1 MQLTFLE
8 VAFVAGFTAV
18 VSALLIIGLRP
29 FFLRYA
35 LARPNAR
42 SSHSKPTPQGG
53 GIAVVGSMI
62 AVLAAGPLLF
72 SGLLG
77 DPTRVAIVIAS
88 AVGLA
93 IVGATDDV
101 RPLEPLPRL
110 LLQVVA
116 VTIVIAAMPGEL
128 RVFPALPWWVER
140 ACMLAGGVWLVNL
153 VNFMDGI
160 DWITVVEIVPIAAAL
175 AVFGVLGALPQDATI
190 VAVALCGA
198 MIGFAP
204 FNRPVAQLFLGDVGS
219 LPIGLLLGWLLAL
232 LAGSG
237 HITAAILL
245 PLYHLADATITL
257 LRRLFRGEPV
267 TQAHRSH
274 YYQRAMDGGLT
285 VYQIVGRIFGVNILL
300 IGLAFISLMNTARL
314 TQVVLLLLGSMLV
327 GALLWSF
334 NCGKQPGR

>member
-1 MQLTFLE
+1 MLIAAVAAALT
-8 VAFVAGFTAV
+8 
-18 VSALLIIGLRP
+18 SLLIIGLRP
-29 FFLRYA
+29 FFSRYA

-53 GIAVVGSMI
+53 GIAVIGAMI
-62 AVLAAGPLLF
+62 AALAAGSLLF
-72 SGLLG
+72 SGALEDL
-77 DPTRVAIVIAS
+77 TRMTIVIAS

-101 RPLEPLPRL
+101 RPMEPLPRL
-110 LLQVVA
+110 LLQIVTVV
-116 VTIVIAAMPGEL
+116 IVIAAFPGEL

-140 ACMLAGGVWLVNL
+140 ACMLIGGVWLVNL

-175 AVFGVLGALPQDATI
+175 AVFGLLGALPQDATM
-190 VAVALCGA
+190 VAVALGGA

-219 LPIGLLLGWLLAL
+219 LPIGLLLVWLLGL

-245 PLYHLADATITL
+245 PLYYLGDATITL
-257 LRRLFRGEPV
+257 LRRLLRGEPV

-274 YYQRAMDGGLT
+274 YYQRAMDGGRT

-300 IGLAFISLMNTARL
+300 IGLALISFMNTAWP
-314 TQVVLLLLGSMLV
+314 TQVALLLLGSMLV

-334 NCGKQPGR
+334 NASKQPGR